1 MAGRQSLREAQKQF
15 TRQRLLDAAVEEFSE
30 RGYSATTVDD
40 IVSRAGA
47 TRATFYLHFKGKS
60 ELVLELMEKANDFR
74 PHWEVLREF
83 PQRPSRERIRAWLD
97 ATTKAW
103 EDNRDLISVIY
114 QGVAADQELLAGQD
128 ERARAVLSVFVDSIR
143 HLGWADDS
151 HARIEAMLLFAPLER
166 IFTYWNFEDD
176 TGERGQV
183 LDLLTENWWTAF
195 NRAADTAPA
204 AADAGERRTRR
215 RPAGRS

>member
-1 MAGRQSLREAQKQF
+1 
-15 TRQRLLDAAVEEFSE
+15 
-30 RGYSATTVDD
+30 
-40 IVSRAGA
+40 
-47 TRATFYLHFKGKS
+47 
-60 ELVLELMEKANDFR
+60 
-74 PHWEVLREF
+74 
-83 PQRPSRERIRAWLD
+83 
-97 ATTKAW
+97 
-103 EDNRDLISVIY
+103 
-114 QGVAADQELLAGQD
+114 
-128 ERARAVLSVFVDSIR
+128 
-143 HLGWADDS
+143 
-151 HARIEAMLLFAPLER
+151 MLLFAPLER